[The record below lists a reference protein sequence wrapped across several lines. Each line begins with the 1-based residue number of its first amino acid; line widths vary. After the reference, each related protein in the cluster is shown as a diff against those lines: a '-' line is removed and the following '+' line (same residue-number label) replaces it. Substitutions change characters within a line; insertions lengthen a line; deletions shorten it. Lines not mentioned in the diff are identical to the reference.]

1 MNKVELKADKTIVI
15 LSTNEVGQRI
25 AREQV
30 LDKINGEKVIV
41 EIPDNIRIITSSFV
55 EGFLYAL
62 AEKMDKR
69 DFFKKI
75 EIQGTEKVVSSF
87 NKFVAR

>member
-1 MNKVELKADKTIVI
+1 MLKVELETDKTIIV
-15 LSTNEVGQRI
+15 LSTNEVGQRL

-30 LDKINGEKVIV
+30 LDKINDEKLIV
-41 EIPDNIRIITSSFV
+41 KIPDNIKIITSSFV
-55 EGFLYAL
+55 EGFLFAL
-62 AEKMDKR
+62 AEKMDKS

-75 EIQGTEKVVSSF
+75 EIEGSEKIVSSF